1 MISVDERGRDAR
13 VATELEWLFALVG
26 AKQATIAKRGVVKL
40 QQLRTCGRAVNFTI
54 APCFTETAHVV
65 RVCVREDVSGA
76 GAAEIVYI
84 NGSAAYWL
92 VHDRW
97 LELKWLHITRI
108 AAHRCQA
115 HAHTSHTWHVCVCV
129 YMCVRVCMHTHIC
142 VCVYGDQFVM

>member
-115 HAHTSHTWHVCVCV
+115 HAHTLHT
-129 YMCVRVCMHTHIC
+129 
-142 VCVYGDQFVM
+142 